1 MLEAI
6 TFDFWGTLVDSGH
19 TLMGHRAELLGRLL
33 PGVPPER
40 VMEAYEE
47 SWRRFGEGLSMGF
60 GLEGATLLGMTL
72 GILGKSLSPPDH
84 SRVLRAW
91 REAILSDPPPFL
103 EGAKEV
109 LRDMRARGLMVALI
123 SDTGVTPGRVIRQLL
138 RRAEA
143 LTLFD
148 WLTFSN
154 EIGVTKSGPEAF
166 SGTLRALGVC
176 AGEALH
182 VGDLPETDVRG
193 ARNVGMYSALV
204 LEISGRRDGID
215 QADIVI
221 ERLRDLPEAL
231 ERWEMRD

>member
-19 TLMGHRAELLGRLL
+19 NLMGHRAELLGRLL
-33 PGVPPER
+33 PRVRPER
-40 VMEAYEE
+40 VVGAYEE

-60 GLEGATLLGMTL
+60 GLGGATLLGLTL
-72 GILGKSLSPPDH
+72 GILGESLAPPDH
-84 SRVLRAW
+84 SSILRAW
-91 REAILSDPPPFL
+91 QEAILSDPPPFL
-103 EGAKEV
+103 DGAKDV
-109 LRDMRARGLMVALI
+109 LRYMRARGLMVALI
-123 SDTGVTPGRVIRQLL
+123 SDTGVTPGQVIRQML
-138 RRAEA
+138 RRAGA

-154 EIGVTKSGPEAF
+154 EIGVTKSMPEAF
-166 SGTLRALGVC
+166 SGTLRALGVRP
-176 AGEALH
+176 GEALH

-193 ARNVGMYSALV
+193 AKSVGMHSALV
-204 LEISGRRDGID
+204 LEISGRRDGVD